1 MVIIVINWSN
11 NKSKIGGRN
20 CALWGHFFC
29 YWLDYFFF
37 FFSGSARILF
47 FFYFF
52 IFFLFNNL
60 FICFLWF
67 FFFFMNFW
75 DRFEWC
81 LAPHLIH
88 VPPYCMEESN
98 YDIIS
103 NNNMYKLHCIYMYM
117 STHTW
122 RIRVHQW
129 NQSVST
135 QDTHQQTI
143 NNPKS

>member
-37 FFSGSARILF
+37 FSSQVLRG
-47 FFYFF
+47 FYSFF
-52 IFFLFNNL
+52 IFLFFLFNNL

-67 FFFFMNFW
+67 FFMIFW

-143 NNPKS
+143 NYPKS